1 MIKPEL
7 EFVYEAGGE
16 LEAPRQIGETYDGTR
31 RIIPIVAGGYVKG
44 PRISGRLMGNAADW
58 PRT

>member
-16 LEAPRQIGETYDGTR
+16 LAAPREIGKVVDGTR
-31 RIIPIVAGGYVKG
+31 RIIPIMA
-44 PRISGRLMGNAADW
+44 GNAKW
-58 PRT
+58 IRSFGIFS

>member
-16 LEAPRQIGETYDGTR
+16 LEPPREIGKVVDGTR
-31 RIIPIVAGGYVKG
+31 RIIPISAGGYVKG
-44 PRISGRLMGNAADW
+44 PRISGRLMGNSAD
-58 PRT
+58 

>member
-16 LEAPRQIGETYDGTR
+16 LEAPREIGRVVDGTR
-31 RIIPIVAGGYVKG
+31 RIIPILSGVTSRVRRSAAGD
-44 PRISGRLMGNAADW
+44 PERNGR
-58 PRT
+58 

>member
-16 LEAPRQIGETYDGTR
+16 LEAPREIGRVVDGTR
-31 RIIPIVAGGYVKG
+31 RIIPITAGG
-44 PRISGRLMGNAADW
+44 
-58 PRT
+58 

>member
-16 LEAPRQIGETYDGTR
+16 LDALRAIGETYDGTR
-31 RIIPIVAGGYVKG
+31 RIIPIKPWVRRV
-44 PRISGRLMGNAADW
+44 L
-58 PRT
+58 